1 MRYLYICNTTGDQID
16 KVDMLNFTLEKS
28 IRLPGVSGNK
38 IGPHG
43 LCIQGDLLFV
53 SNCYDGSVSI
63 INLLSNE
70 VDSYYLGR
78 YCRDICALGNHLY
91 IICGDSNSI
100 VTFDLI
106 KKEIIEIIPS
116 GDSPHSIDC
125 CSCINNIVVA
135 NNGDDSIT
143 IFDSLYGCDIAN
155 IKVGSSPTKALFTKN
170 GDNILV
176 CESAMGT
183 LDRGCISVI
192 SSRNY
197 KTIRRITVGNC
208 PFDMFCNEKFCFI
221 TNYGDGTISILDTV
235 DLNIVNTIK
244 TGGMPRGIVCYDNY
258 IYIGDSYNNLIM
270 RINMNN
276 IQEKL
281 IIPLSGQPT
290 GMIIV

>member
-1 MRYLYICNTTGDQID
+1 MRYLYICNTTGDRID

-28 IRLPGVSGNK
+28 IKLPGVSGNK

-125 CSCINNIVVA
+125 CSSINKIVVA
-135 NNGDDSIT
+135 NNGDDSVT

-183 LDRGCISVI
+183 LERGCISII
-192 SSRNY
+192 SSKNY

-208 PFDMFCNEKFCFI
+208 PFDMFCNEKFCFV
-221 TNYGDGTISILDTV
+221 TNYGDGTINILDTIDFNV
-235 DLNIVNTIK
+235 INTIK
-244 TGGMPRGIVCYDNY
+244 TGGMPRGIVCYENY

-290 GMIIV
+290 GMIIA